1 MAYNYLSLVNAVLA
15 RVNEV
20 PLTSVNFAD
29 ASGFYADVK
38 NAVNIAINE
47 INTEQFEWPFNHET
61 ESVTLV
67 ADQVR
72 YNLPADNKTVAW
84 DTFRIR
90 GDDTLLNDTT
100 SLKPV
105 DYEEYLEK
113 YSDMEYRPTDYS
125 ALPTNVV
132 RTRELTY
139 CIIPPADMAYTLDFE
154 YYVLP
159 TDLED
164 YDDVPRIPEVFKHVI
179 HNGAM
184 HYTYM
189 FRGDNEAATI
199 ARQVFDKQVASM
211 RTLFTNRTEYAR
223 STFRVGRG

>member
-1 MAYNYLSLVNAVLA
+1 MAYNFLTLVNNVLQ

-20 PLTSVNFAD
+20 PLTSGTFAD

-47 INTEQFEWPFNHET
+47 INTQQFEWPFNHET
-61 ESVTLV
+61 STVVLTI
-67 ADQVR
+67 DQVR
-72 YNLPADNKTVAW
+72 YNLPVDYKNVAW

-90 GDDTLLNDTT
+90 GDDSLHNNTT
-100 SLKPV
+100 SLKQV

-113 YSDMEYRPTDYS
+113 FSDMEYRPGDYH

-132 RTRELTY
+132 RNRDDTY
-139 CIIPPADMAYTLDFE
+139 GVIAPPDKAYTLDFE
-154 YYVLP
+154 YYVL
-159 TDLED
+159 TEDLEN
-164 YDDVPRIPEVFKHVI
+164 YDDVPRIPEFHKHVI

-189 FRGDNEAATI
+189 FRGDNEAAVI
-199 ARQVFDKQVASM
+199 SKQVFDKQVANM
-211 RTLFTNRTEYAR
+211 RTMFINRTEYAR
-223 STFRVGRG
+223 STFKLGR